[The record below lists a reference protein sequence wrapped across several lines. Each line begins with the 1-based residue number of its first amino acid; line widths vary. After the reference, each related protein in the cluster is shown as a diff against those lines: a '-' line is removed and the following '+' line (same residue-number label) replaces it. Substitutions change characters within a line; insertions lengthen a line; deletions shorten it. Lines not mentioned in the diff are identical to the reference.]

1 MYKICTKYI
10 KYLFVQ
16 ELEVRFCPI
25 AEAAQLSNRA
35 HTSWRICGGRQAS
48 GTSRNG
54 RIGPLHA
61 LDTATLGGT
70 VCPWRAMCPA
80 MQYMRTAI
88 AQYLT
93 ISHVYSNCSI
103 YRTVVLQYRKGNLR
117 TPSTFPTLLTI
128 KSLFLV
134 VCIAFS
140 ALSS

>member
-70 VCPWRAMCPA
+70 VCPWRAMCLQCSICGQQLLNIS
-80 MQYMRTAI
+80 QYLMSTAI
-88 AQYLT
+88 AQYTGLLFCNDSGT
-93 ISHVYSNCSI
+93 EISSFRLCRLICS
-103 YRTVVLQYRKGNLR
+103 
-117 TPSTFPTLLTI
+117 
-128 KSLFLV
+128 
-134 VCIAFS
+134 
-140 ALSS
+140 